1 MGKHIKDKACLDNTF
16 EDGAADNAVHGV
28 GDRVCVTVTNVIT
41 TREQTRMITE
51 TSVAAS
57 RGA

>member
-1 MGKHIKDKACLDNTF
+1 MKDKACLDNTF
-16 EDGAADNAVHGV
+16 EDGAADNALHGV
-28 GDRVCVTVTNVIT
+28 GDRVCVTFTNVIT

-51 TSVAAS
+51 TNVAAS